1 MISKTNNA
9 KVIHYRDGVKY
20 SGNIV
25 VPETIEY
32 DGIIYNVTIIA
43 DQAFSYSS
51 GLTSVTIPNSV
62 TNIGD
67 GAFKGC
73 SSLTQIT
80 IGNSVERM
88 GMHAFG
94 KCPEIKDVY
103 CYTENV
109 PSTND
114 NDAFVDSYIDYAT
127 LHVLDASVNLYKSA
141 EPWKNFKEIIALTDS
156 DPKPSGIKMINNTT
170 YGVNKFYNLSGL
182 EIEDPQKG
190 IYITNG
196 KKIVMKK

>member
-1 MISKTNNA
+1 M
-9 KVIHYRDGVKY
+9 KY
-20 SGNIV
+20 KY
-25 VPETIEY
+25 E
-32 DGIIYNVTIIA
+32 
-43 DQAFSYSS
+43 
-51 GLTSVTIPNSV
+51 
-62 TNIGD
+62 
-67 GAFKGC
+67 GC
-73 SSLTQIT
+73 SLTQIT
-80 IGNSVERM
+80 IGNSVEHI

-156 DPKPSGIKMINNTT
+156 DPNPSGIVTT
-170 YGVNKFYNLSGL
+170 ELSDDDKAVIYDLNGRRV
-182 EIEDPQKG
+182 EQPSKG
-190 IYITNG
+190 IYIKNG
-196 KKIVMKK
+196 KKVVVK